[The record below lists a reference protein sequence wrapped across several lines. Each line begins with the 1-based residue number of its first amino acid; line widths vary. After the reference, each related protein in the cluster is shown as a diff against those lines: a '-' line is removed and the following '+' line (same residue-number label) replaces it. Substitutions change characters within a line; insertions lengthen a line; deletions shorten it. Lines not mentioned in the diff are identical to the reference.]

1 MFTKNKMSLITL
13 LFLFSIISGQMI
25 DIKSLD
31 PKIMEQILESGVDPS
46 SLNPDNLSIPNQI
59 LNDDTNQLVDDP
71 EKTKIQVSE
80 ILKSEKTLNEAIDNQ
95 NTVITEI
102 VNDDIDKTQS
112 EKLNDKIKELAIKD
126 IEDDLKEKESK
137 SYYFGY
143 NIFDTDPE
151 IFQRS
156 KLETVDPSYVIGPG
170 DEVII
175 LLWGETEKNDKYVVT
190 KDGYL
195 FIPNIGQVF
204 VNGLTFSKLEDK
216 ISKLF
221 QKVYSTLGNTDGSSQ
236 SFIDISLGSTSLR
249 PVRIFVLG
257 EVDHPGA
264 YNVNSGTTLFNSLF
278 YFNGPSISGSLRD
291 IRLIRNNKE
300 IARADLYEFLLEG
313 KQSND
318 LRLMRNDI
326 VFVPQ
331 RGKTV
336 RATGA
341 IHRQKYFELKDGE
354 GLNDLINIAGNVRSD
369 TYLKRVSIDRIINP
383 ANRTLS
389 RGSRTKLDVDLR
401 NLFENKID
409 FDLLDGDQISFFYID
424 NKYLDVLEIT
434 GSVKRPGSYELTKD
448 ELTEPVQKADSLLRK
463 YLH

>member
-1 MFTKNKMSLITL
+1 MFTKNKMSFITL

-71 EKTKIQVSE
+71 EKTKIQVSK

-326 VFVPQ
+326 VFVPPE
-331 RGKTV
+331 R
-336 RATGA
+336 
-341 IHRQKYFELKDGE
+341 
-354 GLNDLINIAGNVRSD
+354 
-369 TYLKRVSIDRIINP
+369 
-383 ANRTLS
+383 
-389 RGSRTKLDVDLR
+389 
-401 NLFENKID
+401 
-409 FDLLDGDQISFFYID
+409 
-424 NKYLDVLEIT
+424 
-434 GSVKRPGSYELTKD
+434 
-448 ELTEPVQKADSLLRK
+448 
-463 YLH
+463 